1 MNSKLKM
8 PTNKPRN
15 SFLYLIVAALIV
27 TSVVIIFNP
36 GEGAAKKV
44 SMNAFIE
51 QVKNE
56 EVKAIEVKNE
66 KINIT
71 LVDDTKEFAFKEK
84 GETLKEVLQ
93 GIPSNITDNIDTEII
108 STEGEELWYSLLLSI
123 VPFLLIIGF
132 FVFMMKQAQSSNN
145 QAMSFGKSKARLNDK
160 EKNKTT
166 FKDIAGAKEAKE
178 ELIEVVDFL
187 KTPTK
192 YTQMGAKIPKGV
204 ILIGGPGTG
213 KTLLAR
219 AVAGEANVPFFNISG
234 SEFVEMFVGVGA
246 SRVRDLFKKA
256 KRNAPSIVF
265 IDEIDAVGRQRGAG
279 LGGGHDEREQT
290 LNQILTEMDGFEK
303 DTNVIVIAATNR
315 PDILDPA
322 LMRPG
327 RFDRRIVVDMPDIE
341 DREAILLVH
350 SRGKP
355 LTKLVDFKQ
364 IARQTPGFSGADLE
378 NLLNEAAI
386 LTAKRG
392 KKHISM
398 KELQESIE
406 KVLMGPERKSRVLS
420 VHEKEITAYHESGH
434 AIIGHLLPNCDPVHK
449 ISIISRG
456 MALGVTWFLPEEDKH
471 LYTKSKFEDEL
482 VSLLGGYVSE
492 ELVFGEMTTGAS
504 NDLERAT
511 NMARKMVTQ
520 YGMSKL
526 GPVTFGEKNHEV
538 FLGRDFGHVK
548 NYSEEMAK
556 RIDTEI
562 RNFIEIAYKRAK
574 DILGKHRKLL
584 DRVATSLIKK
594 ETLTGEEFASFFGK
608 IKVPKKV
615 MYSKSIKNKSSK
627 L

>member
-1 MNSKLKM
+1 M

>member
-1 MNSKLKM
+1 MDSKLKM
-8 PTNKPRN
+8 PSNKPKN
-15 SFLYLIVAALIV
+15 SFFYLVVIALLV
-27 TSVVIIFNP
+27 TAVVIIFNP
-36 GEGAAKKV
+36 GEGSTKKI
-44 SMNAFIE
+44 SMNTFIE

-56 EVKAIEVKNE
+56 EVKSIEVKNE
-66 KINIT
+66 RIDIT
-71 LVDDTKEFAFKEK
+71 LIDETKEFTYKEK
-84 GETLKEVLQ
+84 GETLRDILT
-93 GIPSNITDNIDTEII
+93 GIPSDIVNSIDMEIV

-132 FVFMMKQAQSSNN
+132 FVFMMRQAQSSNN
-145 QAMSFGKSKARLNDK
+145 QAMSFGKSKARLHDK

-166 FKDIAGAKEAKE
+166 FKDVAGAKEAKE
-178 ELIEVVDFL
+178 ELVEIVDFL

-204 ILIGGPGTG
+204 LLVGAPGTG

-256 KRNAPSIVF
+256 KRNAPAIVF

-303 DTNVIVIAATNR
+303 DTNVIVMAATNR

-350 SRGKP
+350 SRRKP
-355 LTKLVDFKQ
+355 LSKLVDFEK
-364 IARQTPGFSGADLE
+364 IARQTSGFSGADLE

-386 LTAKRG
+386 LAAKRG
-392 KKHISM
+392 KKTISM
-398 KELQESIE
+398 KELEQSIE
-406 KVLMGPERKSRVLS
+406 KVMMGPERKSRVLS
-420 VHEKEITAYHESGH
+420 KHEKEITAYHESGH
-434 AIIGHLLPNCDPVHK
+434 AMIGHLLPNCDPVHK
-449 ISIISRG
+449 ISIVSRG
-456 MALGVTWFLPEEDKH
+456 MALGVTWFLPQEDKH

-482 VSLLGGYVSE
+482 VSLLGGYCAE

-511 NMARKMVTQ
+511 SIARKMVTQ
-520 YGMSKL
+520 YGMSEL
-526 GPVTFGEKNHEV
+526 GPIIFGEKSHEV
-538 FLGRDFGHVK
+538 FLGRDLGHVK

-556 RIDTEI
+556 KIDNQI
-562 RNFIEIAYKRAK
+562 NKFIETAYKRAK
-574 DILGKHRKLL
+574 NILEKHRKLL
-584 DRVATSLIKK
+584 DKIAKTLIEK
-594 ETLTGEEFASFFGK
+594 ETLTGEEFASFFGRV
-608 IKVPKKV
+608 KVPKKI
-615 MYSKSIKNKSSK
+615 MYSKMYSKIKKS
-627 L
+627 